1 MEPLQWMGTIRTR
14 IQIADENIK
23 IITQLQSINKD
34 LLKQKA
40 VFL

>member
-1 MEPLQWMGTIRTR
+1 MEPLQWMGAIRMR

-40 VFL
+40 AFF